1 MPRNLTARTWQAI
14 LSQETMD
21 PFVLLLTISIK
32 SGGQWLCVY
41 LTNNSLDLVST
52 VQDGSTPQ
60 TYIAFPFQI
69 TLPRSE
75 PGKISQVQLSVTNV
89 SRELIDYIRNVTEPM
104 LVNLYVVNAAEPNIV
119 VASHTNYTWRGLQYN
134 ASTITGTI
142 SLEDYLSKSYPSE
155 LMTPANFPGLFA

>member
-1 MPRNLTARTWQAI
+1 MARNLTARTWQAI

-21 PFVLLLTISIK
+21 PFVLLLAISIK
-32 SGGQWLCVY
+32 SGADWLCVY
-41 LTNNSLDLVST
+41 LTNNSVDLVST
-52 VQDGSTPQ
+52 VADGSTPQ

-69 TLPRSE
+69 TLPRAE

-89 SRELIDYIRNVTEPM
+89 SRELIDYIRAVKDPM
-104 LVNLYVVNAAEPNIV
+104 VINLYVINATEPDIV
-119 VASHTNYTWRGLQYN
+119 VAEHLNYTWRGLQYN

-155 LMTPANFPGLFA
+155 LMTPSNFPGLFG